1 MRGGRDEMGPNT
13 QTVEQI
19 IRAEFIL
26 NLIPQELSMDGTNS
40 VDVQIQILHI
50 TLQKE
55 ESLFWL
61 WNARGS
67 SN

>member
-1 MRGGRDEMGPNT
+1 MGGGRDEMGPNT

-26 NLIPQELSMDGTNS
+26 NLIPQGLSMDGTNS
-40 VDVQIQILHI
+40 MDVQIQILHI
-50 TLQKE
+50 ILQKE

-61 WNARGS
+61 RNARGS

>member
-26 NLIPQELSMDGTNS
+26 NLIPQGLSMDGTNS